1 MSFPLRPAPRG
12 AGALGLALVAL
23 LACAP
28 SALATDVTY
37 TVPPPPGATVDR
49 EDGAVELT
57 YGACVPAGTQASVP
71 FKVRIEHFSKDSPA
85 NFVVTTE
92 SGQPVVATV
101 TPASVLI
108 ARNATRNYDVALNFS
123 YPAGVTTPS
132 TFRVTLVPTSG
143 ERVSAG
149 REGLLVRV
157 PCVQAATPPAPVPVA
172 VPQPPAPPASL
183 AAPTPVP
190 PSTVNAVPTT
200 PRAVPSP
207 QRNCQGEL
215 VANRN
220 QTRVPERPDNAAER
234 LAQGLVDCN
243 GALRTTA
250 PGQFPAVNTTQAR
263 RPAAQVRL
271 DRRRVRAGETTTV
284 CVTLEGMSGDRES
297 GSVIRVSGPGVTVK
311 DVTDRRGRAC
321 LRVRPRRPGTLVVQ
335 SDRVAG
341 SRRIPVLAPRV
352 AESRAQQPR
361 FTG

>member
-1 MSFPLRPAPRG
+1 MSSPLRSAPRG

-23 LACAP
+23 LVSAP
-28 SALATDVTY
+28 SAFATDVTY

-49 EDGAVELT
+49 EDGTVELT

-71 FKVRIEHFSKDSPA
+71 FKVRIEHFSKAAPA

-92 SGQPVVATV
+92 SGQPVAATV
-101 TPASVLI
+101 TPATVLI

-143 ERVSAG
+143 ERVHTG
-149 REGLLVRV
+149 RKGLLVRV
-157 PCVQAATPPAPVPVA
+157 PCAQAATPPAAVPVA
-172 VPQPPAPPASL
+172 VPQPAPL
-183 AAPTPVP
+183 AAPTPTPTPTP
-190 PSTVNAVPTT
+190 PATVNAVPTA

-207 QRNCQGEL
+207 ERNCLGDL
-215 VANRN
+215 VTNRN
-220 QTRVPERPDNAAER
+220 QTRSSERPDNAAER
-234 LAQGLVDCN
+234 LAQGFADCD

-250 PGQFPAVNTTQAR
+250 PGQFPAVNTNQAR
-263 RPAAQVRL
+263 RPAARVRI
-271 DRRRVRAGETTTV
+271 DRRRVRAGETTTL
-284 CVTLEGMSGDRES
+284 CVTLEGMRGDSES

-311 DVTDRRGRAC
+311 DVTDSRGRAC
-321 LRVRPRRPGTLVVQ
+321 VRVRPRRPGTLVVQ
-335 SDRVAG
+335 SDRVPG

-352 AESRAQQPR
+352 AQARAQPR